1 MIKLAPNICKLVRW
15 VANMENT
22 TLSKTDRN
30 ILAAM
35 RADAR
40 MSITELAAATGT
52 SRATAKTRL
61 DALKASGRIRRFT
74 IETDVDVEGEI
85 RAISMIALQ
94 GKMPA
99 LNDRPTLN
107 LVFLID
113 TSGSMDDASKLTKI
127 PEVSTIYSTNGAWDL
142 VVEIKTDSLVRFD
155 YVLREIREVPGVLN
169 SESCLLLSRV
179 TS

>member
-1 MIKLAPNICKLVRW
+1 
-15 VANMENT
+15 MENT

-30 ILAAM
+30 ILAAL

-61 DALKASGRIRRFT
+61 DALKANGRIRRFT

-94 GKMPA
+94 GKMSRA
-99 LNDRPTLN
+99 VVRT
-107 LVFLID
+107 
-113 TSGSMDDASKLTKI
+113 LTKI

-142 VVEIKTDSLVRFD
+142 VVEIKTDSLVRVD

>member
-52 SRATAKTRL
+52 SPATANTRL
-61 DALKASGRIRRFT
+61 DALKATGRIRT
-74 IETDVDVEGEI
+74 
-85 RAISMIALQ
+85 
-94 GKMPA
+94 
-99 LNDRPTLN
+99 
-107 LVFLID
+107 
-113 TSGSMDDASKLTKI
+113 LTKI

>member
-1 MIKLAPNICKLVRW
+1 
-15 VANMENT
+15 
-22 TLSKTDRN
+22 
-30 ILAAM
+30 
-35 RADAR
+35 

-52 SRATAKTRL
+52 SRATAKSRL
-61 DALKASGRIRRFT
+61 DALKENGRIRRFT

-85 RAISMIALQ
+85 KAISMIALQ
-94 GKMPA
+94 GKMSRA
-99 LNDRPTLN
+99 VVRT
-107 LVFLID
+107 
-113 TSGSMDDASKLTKI
+113 LTKI
-127 PEVSTIYSTNGAWDL
+127 PEVSTIFSTNGAWDL